1 MTRFSASTA
10 ILIAV
15 VFLHPSL
22 ATAQAPE
29 RLSAPVPAVTCTG
42 GELTNGGCVC
52 PAGFKVRPMD
62 DGTNGAT
69 CVRTNAENCL
79 GGELTVGGT
88 CLCNGQVVMS
98 GETYLLEY
106 TNGKCVPKRCPVQ
119 TEWRDGRC
127 AAVSAISPNPESGAK
142 PKAALSHEPKERSEE
157 PQRHHAC
164 GRGMIRTHSGCVA
177 VHQRVPDIY
186 QRSPPVV
193 PIAPGVPIAP
203 PSELRQLYRNHQL
216 PGNPQQD

>member
-15 VFLHPSL
+15 VCLHPSL
-22 ATAQAPE
+22 ATAQE
-29 RLSAPVPAVTCTG
+29 RSSAPVPAVACTG

-62 DGTNGAT
+62 NGTNGGI
-69 CVRTNAENCL
+69 CVRTDAENCL

-106 TNGKCVPKRCPVQ
+106 INGKCVPKRCPVQ
-119 TEWRDGRC
+119 TQWRDGRC
-127 AAVSAISPNPESGAK
+127 VAQSAISTEPALEAK
-142 PKAALSHEPKERSEE
+142 PKP
-157 PQRHHAC
+157 
-164 GRGMIRTHSGCVA
+164 
-177 VHQRVPDIY
+177 
-186 QRSPPVV
+186 
-193 PIAPGVPIAP
+193 AP
-203 PSELRQLYRNHQL
+203 PHETREK
-216 PGNPQQD
+216 PEEG